1 MTSRWVALALAG
13 AVVPALSQQA
23 EPPPAASEADAL
35 HSKLRSLKRR
45 PRPDA
50 PRASQLP
57 VSASEVNSYLQSRY
71 VVLPEGVSE
80 VQVSIDKGTLTG
92 RALVDVDYWSSRL
105 PEGSG
110 IPIGA
115 LSGGVQ
121 VVVGG
126 RLQADSGFGRF
137 HLEEISL
144 GPFPIPVSVV
154 AGLVSAATRT
164 DSDPVGFDIEAPFRL
179 PYSVKRVRLEPG
191 MAWLDF

>member
-110 IPIGA
+110 IPVGA